1 MKKHIKIANAGGYW
15 GDDLHALKRQLIGGE
30 VDYISADYLAEIT
43 MSILR
48 KQQMKNP
55 ALGYVTDFV
64 DQIVE
69 VADLFVEKKVRMIS
83 NAGGINPIGCAKAIY
98 DRIGKDHQ
106 LKIAVVEG
114 DNIITNIDELL
125 AQGEFFKNME
135 TGEDFDQIR
144 DKLES
149 ANAYLGV
156 PPLVKALET
165 GADIIIVGRH
175 TDTSITMAPMVYEFS
190 WAFDDWD
197 KLASGLVAGHIIEC
211 GAQATGGNFTD
222 WHLIKK
228 WTNYGYPI
236 IEMHSDAT
244 FYVTKHE
251 NTGGLVSLDTVREQ
265 LVYEMGDPQYYISP
279 DVVASFLSI
288 NLQQEAENR
297 VKVWGI
303 KGQPSTNFYKVSMAY
318 EDGYKA
324 VGSVI
329 VSGNKAVEKAKIF
342 EKLFW
347 DRLKELGHT
356 FEKIN
361 TEMIGYNACHKNL
374 SKEIEPNEILLQFY
388 AYDHKT
394 EGLKEFSKI
403 LSTIILSGPSGV
415 AVTGGRPRI
424 QGIMSYWPSLIRKEG
439 INSTVKLLNSN
450 AEVVEEF
457 TVNSLTGFE
466 KDIDFEATKRQISK
480 TIINDLN
487 TVLPKAKDF
496 VEVEIRKIC
505 LARSGDK
512 GDMSN
517 IGLIA
522 RSEEIYEFIKKYI
535 SADVVKT
542 IFKEICHGDVKRYEA
557 DNLQALNFLLE
568 EALDGGGTKALVI
581 DAQGKTFA
589 SALLNYKIF
598 VPKELVKN

>member
-1 MKKHIKIANAGGYW
+1 MKEFIKIANAGGYW
-15 GDDLHALKRQLIGGE
+15 GDDLHTLKRQLVGGE

-55 ALGYVTDFV
+55 SLGYVTDFV

-83 NAGGINPIGCAKAIY
+83 NAGGINPIGCARAIY
-98 DRIGKDHQ
+98 ERIGKDHA

-114 DNIITNIDELL
+114 DNVMGSIDEFL
-125 AQGEFFKNME
+125 QKGESLKNME
-135 TGEDFDQIR
+135 TGEDFELIR
-144 DKLES
+144 DNLES

-165 GADIIIVGRH
+165 GADIVIVGRH
-175 TDTSITMAPMVYEFS
+175 TDTSITMAPMAYEFGWS
-190 WAFDDWD
+190 FDDWD

-228 WTNYGYPI
+228 WTNFGYPI
-236 IEMHSDAT
+236 IEMYADGT
-244 FYVTKHE
+244 FYVTKHP
-251 NTGGLVSLDTVREQ
+251 NTGGLVSRDTIREQ

-279 DVVASFLSI
+279 DVVANFLSI
-288 NLQQEAENR
+288 NLEEVAKDR

-303 KGQPSTNFYKVSMAY
+303 KGLPSTNFYKVSMAY
-318 EDGYKA
+318 KDGFKA

-329 VSGNKAVEKAKIF
+329 LSGNKAVEKAVIF
-342 EKLFW
+342 SNLFW
-347 DRLKELGHT
+347 DRLKELGYT
-356 FEKIN
+356 FEKTN
-361 TEMIGYNACHKNL
+361 SEMVGYNACHRDLAN
-374 SKEIEPNEILLQFY
+374 EIEPNELLLRFY
-388 AYDHKT
+388 AYDHER
-394 EGLKEFSKI
+394 EGLQEFSKL
-403 LSTIILSGPSGV
+403 LSTIILSGPAGV
-415 AVTGGRPRI
+415 AVIGGRPRI
-424 QGIMSYWPSLIRKEG
+424 QSIMSYWPTLIRKKG
-439 INSTVKLLNSN
+439 IVSTVKLLDSDS
-450 AEVVEEF
+450 EIVEEHR
-457 TVNSLTGFE
+457 VNSLTGYE
-466 KDIDFEATKRQISK
+466 QEIDFEATKRQVSDKISNNI
-480 TIINDLN
+480 TDL
-487 TVLPKAKDF
+487 LPKGEDWK
-496 VEVEIRKIC
+496 EIELRDIC

-522 RSEEIYEFIKKYI
+522 RNVKIYEFIKKHI
-535 SADVVKT
+535 TADVVKT
-542 IFKEICHGDVKRYEA
+542 IFQGICKGRVIRYEA

-568 EALDGGGTKALVI
+568 QALDGGGTKSLMI
-581 DAQGKTFA
+581 DSQGKTYA

-598 VPKELVKN
+598 APKDLFDK